1 MKLEHFA
8 LNVEDPIGMSKWYVE
23 HLGLQV
29 VRQLTD
35 TPFTTFLADDS
46 GRVMIEVYAN
56 PDAEIPEYE
65 SMHPLIVHLAFVSTN
80 PEYDKERLVNAG
92 ATFASEQF
100 LQDGSHLVMLRD
112 PWGLSIQFCK
122 RGVPMLAER
131 ELTSSNGF
139 CLNKLVKM

>member
-8 LNVEDPIGMSKWYVE
+8 LNVEDPISMSKWYVE

-29 VRQLTD
+29 VRQLAD
-35 TPFTTFLADDS
+35 APFTTFMADDS
-46 GRVMIEVYAN
+46 GRVMVEIYAN
-56 PDAEIPEYE
+56 PEADIPDYRNL
-65 SMHPLIVHLAFVSTN
+65 HPLIVHLAFVSTN
-80 PEYDKERLVNAG
+80 PTFDKERLVAAG
-92 ATFASEQF
+92 ATVASEQF

-139 CLNKLVKM
+139 ALNRLVKM